1 MPDKVTALKA
11 QRKRRNRVNVFLNGD
26 YAFSLQRILAGRLRV
41 GQELTEEEIA
51 ELKAEDV
58 REMAYERCLHYLS
71 YRPRSV
77 WEMRQYLQKKGVD
90 EETIDEVL
98 QRLSRANL
106 VDDVEFVRF
115 WIENRKQHRPRGPW
129 ALRDELRRK
138 GVPRD
143 IIDSVLEDEDLE
155 QKKGAMRVAEK
166 KLRRLRGLDER
177 TFRRRMWGYL
187 KRRGFDY
194 EICRQVTDH
203 FWELASEKEA
213 GR

>member
-1 MPDKVTALKA
+1 MPDEVTALKA
-11 QRKRRNRVNVFLNGD
+11 QRRKRNRVNVFLDGD
-26 YAFSLQRILAGRLRV
+26 YAFSLQRILAGKLRV

-51 ELKAEDV
+51 DLKAKDV
-58 REMAYERCLHYLS
+58 REMAYERSLHYLS

-90 EETIDEVL
+90 EVTIDEVL
-98 QRLSRANL
+98 QRLSKAGF
-106 VDDVEFVRF
+106 VDDVEFAQF
-115 WIENRKQHRPRGPW
+115 WVENRKRHRPRGPW

-138 GVPRD
+138 GVPND
-143 IIDSVLEDEDLE
+143 VIEQVLEDEDLE
-155 QKKGAMRVAEK
+155 QKKGATQVAEK

-203 FWELASEKEA
+203 FWEIASEEEA
-213 GR
+213 RQ

>member
-11 QRKRRNRVNVFLNGD
+11 QRRKRNRVNVFLNGD
-26 YAFSLQRILAGRLRV
+26 YAFSLQRILAGRLCV

-51 ELKAEDV
+51 DLQAEDV

-77 WEMRQYLQKKGVD
+77 WEMRRYLQKKGVD
-90 EETIDEVL
+90 EKTTDGVL
-98 QRLSRANL
+98 ERLSGAGL
-106 VDDVEFVRF
+106 VDDVEFARF
-115 WIENRKQHRPRGPW
+115 WVENRKRHRPRGPW

-138 GVPRD
+138 GVSRD
-143 IIDSVLEDEDLE
+143 IIESVLEDVDLE
-155 QKKGAMRVAEK
+155 QEEGAVRVAEK

-187 KRRGFDY
+187 KRRGFSY
-194 EICRQVTDH
+194 EVCREVTDH
-203 FWELASEKEA
+203 FWEVASEKEA
-213 GR
+213 RQ